1 MKKQKRDNN
10 VFDLA
15 NGHEV
20 PEETIKMFIQLILI
34 ANIDKKMEEKLRPV
48 LEYLHWTENSQY
60 HNLLH

>member
-1 MKKQKRDNN
+1 MNKGKI
-10 VFDLA
+10 LEY
-15 NGHEV
+15 GHEV

-34 ANIDKKMEEKLRPV
+34 ASIDKKMRNKLTPV